1 MINQQHT
8 ICNTL
13 AGEEFLVGKCLVFIR
28 SVQSI
33 NYELSILNDEEISR
47 SNRFHRSEDK
57 ERYLATRYLIRE
69 ILSSLT
75 NIDPVSIEFGKTQKG
90 KPFLKTNKEIHFSI
104 SHSNS
109 RIAIAVSKGY
119 ECGCDIEEIDPKKV
133 NNDLIRT
140 HFHPNEISLIE
151 NEKRE
156 TSFYHCWTRKEALFK
171 AIGTG
176 LPDDLAAIDSTS
188 EEKTFGLSKYHLHT
202 YHLTGEYIFSLVTEG
217 STAKNI
223 TIYQS

>member
-69 ILSSLT
+69 IISELT
-75 NIDPVSIEFGKTQKG
+75 NIDPAVIEFGKTQKG
-90 KPFLKTNKEIHFSI
+90 KPFLKNTPEIRFSI

-119 ECGCDIEEIDPKKV
+119 ECGCDIEEIDPEKI
-133 NNDLIRT
+133 NNDLIQA
-140 HFHPNEISLIE
+140 HFHPNEILLIE
-151 NEKRE
+151 NEKRD

-176 LPDDLAAIDSTS
+176 LPDDLATIDSTPA
-188 EEKTFGLSKYHLHT
+188 ENTFGLSKYHLHT
-202 YHLTGEYIFSLVTEG
+202 FHLSGDYILAVVTEG
-217 STAKNI
+217 ATAQNI
-223 TIYQS
+223 IIYER